1 MLYASAGE
9 GGFQHIALIRGM
21 DVRNTYFSE
30 SGIVVESEAT
40 VAWETMFRLFLT
52 ATPERVPRTALKAA
66 SHCGGIRPDGN
77 HALITPFQECPGSGE
92 PGNHAYGAL
101 CRHLI
106 DIYNAQENVQPDL
119 RDRVP
124 PIMATGRDRFIGM
137 TNEETFGDFVEA
149 ALGAADGALA
159 VQEYLNGNLAHWKRS
174 FGDLVGAGCGVG
186 DMVTPFI
193 DRWIKDWM
201 LRGGCG
207 CEGCQSGYGD
217 MKLLHPALEA
227 MMPPGPIPMT
237 STQAAVPDPDNLPA
251 NTTGGCNRGG
261 AVDSDLPMPSSASS
275 SNAPASSSAA
285 PATHRQGIGRGKG
298 KTKPVSV
305 SPEPRS

>member
-1 MLYASAGE
+1 
-9 GGFQHIALIRGM
+9 
-21 DVRNTYFSE
+21 
-30 SGIVVESEAT
+30 
-40 VAWETMFRLFLT
+40 
-52 ATPERVPRTALKAA
+52 
-66 SHCGGIRPDGN
+66 
-77 HALITPFQECPGSGE
+77 
-92 PGNHAYGAL
+92 
-101 CRHLI
+101 
-106 DIYNAQENVQPDL
+106 
-119 RDRVP
+119 
-124 PIMATGRDRFIGM
+124 M

-217 MKLLHPALEA
+217 GRLLHPALEA

-237 STQAAVPDPDNLPA
+237 STQAAVPDPAHLPA

-275 SNAPASSSAA
+275 STAPASSSNA
-285 PATHRQGIGRGKG
+285 PAAVTGKNRWG
-298 KTKPVSV
+298 KRNAPVS
-305 SPEPRS
+305 